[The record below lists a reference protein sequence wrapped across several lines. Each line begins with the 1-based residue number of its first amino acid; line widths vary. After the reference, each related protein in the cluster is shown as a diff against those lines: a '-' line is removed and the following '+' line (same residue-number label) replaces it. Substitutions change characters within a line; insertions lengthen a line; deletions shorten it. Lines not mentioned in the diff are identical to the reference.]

1 VAGRIK
7 KPGAASGVVPTYTPA
22 TDLTAQRGLG
32 SLSGERVVDIGKRT
46 LDASERLIGAWDE
59 LEPIVRTLI
68 AKARTY
74 AERDEVE
81 AAEATALLTSIA
93 SVASKIATA
102 ATSVMRASEGQVR
115 LAVLIE
121 GPKPQRRQPHEM
133 TEKQLVTVMV
143 ETLRKVAKDQGT
155 CPVCTTT
162 QVIVSSNG
170 DAKPSEVPCP

>member
-7 KPGAASGVVPTYTPA
+7 KPGAASGVVPPYTPA

-68 AKARTY
+68 GKVKTY
-74 AERDEVE
+74 AESEGVE
-81 AAEATALLTSIA
+81 AGEATALLTAIA
-93 SVASKIATA
+93 TVASRIGTA

-121 GPKPQRRQPHEM
+121 GPKPQRRAPHEM
-133 TEKQLVTVMV
+133 TEKQLVRTMV
-143 ETLRKVAKDQGT
+143 ETLRLVAKDQGT

-162 QVIVSSNG
+162 HVVASTTNG
-170 DAKPSEVPCP
+170 DAAPA